1 MGVNGDTCGD
11 GVVATGEG
19 IHIDSPEI
27 PLELLKD
34 LTGKML
40 TEAVWAVGQGVRD
53 PEGGSIELLLVPLIR
68 LFHTLLVMGLFGDE
82 DLGKVLTLIEPGV
95 FSRPAECSPEEAE
108 EEQEEEEQEDEN
120 VPDSDRESVMER
132 EGDKRRTI
140 PKLPTKGLLQ
150 MKLPE
155 AVKLEVHFR
164 KKYLDFGSDVFLCG
178 T

>member
-140 PKLPTKGLLQ
+140 PKLSTKGLLQ

-164 KKYLDFGSDVFLCG
+164 NKYLDFGSDVFLCG